1 MAFGGLFWLVRVAS
15 LCFVLFVFCG
25 RRRVRIPAR
34 CGGRV
39 GGPERLYRRLV
50 GLGPAKRPEGVAGGA
65 GLHRHWPGK
74 RLLLSRFLP
83 AEHDLELPTHHMHA
97 CIHACMHA

>member
-1 MAFGGLFWLVRVAS
+1 MAFGALFWLVRVAS
-15 LCFVLFVFCG
+15 LCFVLFDFCG

-50 GLGPAKRPEGVAGGA
+50 GLGLAK
-65 GLHRHWPGK
+65 
-74 RLLLSRFLP
+74 
-83 AEHDLELPTHHMHA
+83 
-97 CIHACMHA
+97 